1 MITLNIYQLVGFI
14 YYIYQLHSSMR
25 IIYVFI
31 YLFIYVAIL
40 FFLCAFSLAYFL
52 SLHCVVLAYILI
64 LYKVSLHYKLSP
76 RKWFT
81 IVNI

>member
-31 YLFIYVAIL
+31 YLFIYVAIYL
-40 FFLCAFSLAYFL
+40 FFY
-52 SLHCVVLAYILI
+52 VLL
-64 LYKVSLHYKLSP
+64 V
-76 RKWFT
+76 
-81 IVNI
+81 